1 METAAATA
9 AETTMNI
16 GVSRIPSAWLKT
28 LWLRIPCRA
37 YQLQSAC
44 LRHALQ
50 GGVSAEWLPVMRFV
64 RSKFLGWGVLM
75 KQAEVP

>member
-16 GVSRIPSAWLKT
+16 GVSRIPAWLKT
-28 LWLRIPCRA
+28 LWLRT
-37 YQLQSAC
+37 
-44 LRHALQ
+44 LQ
-50 GGVSAEWLPVMRFV
+50 GIPSIGLIETRLCKGRLGWWLPVMRFV